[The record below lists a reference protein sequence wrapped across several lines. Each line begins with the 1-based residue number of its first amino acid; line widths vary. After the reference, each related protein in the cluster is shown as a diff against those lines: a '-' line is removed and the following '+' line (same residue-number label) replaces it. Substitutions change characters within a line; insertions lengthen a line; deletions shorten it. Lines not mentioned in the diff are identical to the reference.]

1 MSDLGL
7 DTVDTRH
14 PLISKQV
21 VAKRFGTSIRHIDH
35 LVATRRIPFVKV
47 GGLIRFDPADIEAWI
62 EANRVEVA

>member
-14 PLISKQV
+14 PLTSKQAV
-21 VAKRFGTSIRHIDH
+21 CERLGITPRHLDH
-35 LVATRRIPFVKV
+35 LVTTRRIPFIKV

>member
-14 PLISKQV
+14 PLTSKQWV
-21 VAKRFGTSIRHIDH
+21 CERLGTTMRHVDH
-35 LVATRRIPFVKV
+35 LVATRRIPFIKV